1 VPVVQVAPET
11 VVHVLATQVN
21 ELLAADLYN
30 RPPETEPAVVA
41 CVARVAS
48 VAKVAKPADPAEV
61 ASPALVAVSALVAK
75 VALVANPALVAEEAK
90 VALVAEPALVAVVAK
105 VAKVAK
111 VARVARVAVV
121 AKVAKVAVVANVAI
135 VAEPA
140 AMLDWL
146 SHEGAAVPLDVRTW
160 VTVPAA
166 VYACAVPVPYPT
178 PPFVGVAV
186 EFVPP
191 LATGKVPDTSA
202 VKDTAPHVGAP
213 EELPCSTWVEVPAN
227 VVAIAVVV
235 EP

>member
-1 VPVVQVAPET
+1 M
-11 VVHVLATQVN
+11 
-21 ELLAADLYN
+21 
-30 RPPETEPAVVA
+30 
-41 CVARVAS
+41 
-48 VAKVAKPADPAEV
+48 
-61 ASPALVAVSALVAK
+61 
-75 VALVANPALVAEEAK
+75 
-90 VALVAEPALVAVVAK
+90 
-105 VAKVAK
+105 AK
-111 VARVARVAVV
+111 VARV

-191 LATGKVPDTSA
+191 LAIGKVPDTSV
-202 VKDTAPHVGAP
+202 VKDTDPHVGAP
-213 EELPCSTWVEVPAN
+213 EALPCSTWVEVPAD

-235 EP
+235 EPYTRPYWVKLLACPVPPLVTGRVPVTSEVLISTASQLVFVPSV